1 MGNAFCCL
9 RDLLHEE
16 SKTKHVEVSASP
28 SSSGLTKE
36 SVEYQGCDKI
46 SEAPCGSDAG
56 PLLDSDK
63 YLSLRNDDR
72 DRPGPTKY
80 GAKNQDF
87 EEQEVQTKKKENKKK
102 FVTFMLDVIRRPS
115 KVAPK
120 IPDEVC
126 PPHMVLSKP
135 GILKDSCEE
144 KLTNQPVEQEVRKER
159 KKKFVTF
166 KIDEIQRSSKVAPET
181 PNEVYP
187 LPVVLS
193 TPDILK
199 GPMKDGVEYPELDEE
214 ELCDMP
220 PQQTADDRGC
230 HLKSKTAW
238 AEELDANAQDSELTE
253 GYILERK
260 ANWRQG
266 LNVYIKNSPGTS
278 GNSEA

>member
-1 MGNAFCCL
+1 MGQAI
-9 RDLLHEE
+9 
-16 SKTKHVEVSASP
+16 VSTDFSP
-28 SSSGLTKE
+28 
-36 SVEYQGCDKI
+36 
-46 SEAPCGSDAG
+46 DAG
-56 PLLDSDK
+56 PLLVSDK

-72 DRPGPTKY
+72 DRS
-80 GAKNQDF
+80 
-87 EEQEVQTKKKENKKK
+87 
-102 FVTFMLDVIRRPS
+102 VTFMLGVIRRPS
-115 KVAPK
+115 KVASK

-135 GILKDSCEE
+135 GILKDSCDE
-144 KLTNQPVEQEVRKER
+144 KLTNQPVEQELRKKR

-166 KIDEIQRSSKVAPET
+166 KIDEIQRSSKVAPGT
-181 PNEVYP
+181 PNEVCL

-199 GPMKDGVEYPELDEE
+199 DAPNVPVEASTELMASRFHKASPIKDGVEYPELDEE

-253 GYILERK
+253 DCQGYILERK